1 MNQIELSPF
10 LTRTELVSYCQK
22 EGIVVTAYSPLT
34 QGAKLN
40 DPQLVA
46 IANRLLCHSS
56 LTVIII
62 MYIVLNMLICYFV
75 HLLLT

>member
-1 MNQIELSPF
+1 MTLDFNLLCFSLSVNQIELSPF

-34 QGAKLN
+34 KGAKLN

-46 IANRLLCHSS
+46 IANK
-56 LTVIII
+56 
-62 MYIVLNMLICYFV
+62 
-75 HLLLT
+75 